1 MAGLFPVAGFGDLAE
16 GFIVFPCHMTVLIG
30 STSGEMEPAAR
41 PGSVV
46 RSHGLPPHSG
56 VVLTPMFATT
66 VFING
71 KPNMIRTVGD
81 FASCGHLITTGAL
94 TVLST

>member
-1 MAGLFPVAGFGDLAE
+1 MAGLFPVARFGDLAE
-16 GFIVFPCHMTVLIG
+16 GEIILPCHMTVLIG
-30 STSGEMEPAAR
+30 STSGEMEPAAM

-56 VVLTPMFATT
+56 VVITAIVPTT
-66 VFING
+66 VFINT
-71 KPNMIRTVGD
+71 KMIRTVGD
-81 FASCGHLITTGAL
+81 EASCGHLITTGAK

>member
-16 GFIVFPCHMTVLIG
+16 GEIILPCHMTVLIG
-30 STSGEMEPAAR
+30 STSGEMEPAAM

-56 VVLTPMFATT
+56 VVLTPIFPTT

-81 FASCGHLITTGAL
+81 LASCGHPITTGAL

>member
-1 MAGLFPVAGFGDLAE
+1 MPAVFPVAGFSDLAGGE
-16 GFIVFPCHMTVLIG
+16 ILFPCHMTVFIG
-30 STSGEMEPAAR
+30 STSGEMEPAAM

-56 VVLTPMFATT
+56 VVITAIVPTT
-66 VFING
+66 VFINT
-71 KPNMIRTVGD
+71 KMIRTVGD
-81 FASCGHLITTGAL
+81 EASCGHLITTGAK

>member
-16 GFIVFPCHMTVLIG
+16 GEIILPCHMTVLIG
-30 STSGEMEPAAR
+30 STSGEMEPAAM

-56 VVLTPMFATT
+56 VVLTPIVPTT
-66 VFING
+66 VFINA
-71 KPNMIRTVGD
+71 KMIRTVGD
-81 FASCGHLITTGAL
+81 EASCGHLITTGAK